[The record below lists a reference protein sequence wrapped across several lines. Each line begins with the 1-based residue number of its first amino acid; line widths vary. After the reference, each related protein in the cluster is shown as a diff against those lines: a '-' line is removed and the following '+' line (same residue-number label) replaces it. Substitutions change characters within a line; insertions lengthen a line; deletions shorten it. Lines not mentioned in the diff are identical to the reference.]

1 MICVSLNGGRWESLP
16 DALHGVEM
24 AEIRLDG
31 FRMDASR
38 LREVFSSPCRLIA
51 TCRPG
56 SLDEGARTALLI
68 AAIDAGASL
77 VDIEL
82 EASVSCREKIIEKA
96 RVCRRQVIVS
106 YHNFE
111 RTPSVAELQNVRAA
125 CFAAG
130 ADIAK
135 IACQVLSPSDCA
147 RILSL
152 YADAEERFR
161 GRLVAVGMGE
171 MGKLTRVAAPLLG
184 APFTYASSAPGL
196 ETAEGQLDRET
207 LAGIYALM
215 KHG

>member
-1 MICVSLNGGRWESLP
+1 MICVSLSAGKWESVP
-16 DALHGVEM
+16 EALHDVEM

-31 FRMDASR
+31 FRPEVSR
-38 LREVFSSPCRLIA
+38 LRDVFSSPLRLIA
-51 TCRPG
+51 TCRPE
-56 SLDEGARTALLI
+56 SLDEGERTALLI
-68 AAIDAGASL
+68 AAIAAGASL

-82 EASVSCREKIIEKA
+82 EASASCREKVIAKA
-96 RVCRRQVIVS
+96 RDCRCQVIVS
-106 YHNFE
+106 YHNHE
-111 RTPSVAELQNVRAA
+111 RTPAWAELRNVRAA

-152 YADAEERFR
+152 YADPEKSFR
-161 GRLVAVGMGE
+161 GRLVAIGMGE
-171 MGKLTRVAAPLLG
+171 MGIVTRVAAPLLG
-184 APFTYASSAPGL
+184 APFTYAAFAPGM

-207 LAGIYALM
+207 LARIYALM

>member
-1 MICVSLNGGRWESLP
+1 MICVSLSAGRWES
-16 DALHGVEM
+16 ALNALRDVEM

-31 FRMDASR
+31 FPTDASR
-38 LREVFSSPCRLIA
+38 LSEVFSFPRRLIA

-56 SLDEGARTALLI
+56 SLDEDERTALLI
-68 AAIDAGASL
+68 AAIAAGASL

-82 EASVSCREKIIEKA
+82 EAPAAGREKIIEKA
-96 RVCRRQVIVS
+96 RACRCQVIVS
-106 YHNFE
+106 YHNHE
-111 RTPSVAELQNVRAA
+111 RTPSSAELQKVRAS

-130 ADIAK
+130 ADIVK

-152 YADAEERFR
+152 YADPEERFR

-171 MGKLTRVAAPLLG
+171 MGILTRVAAPLLG
-184 APFTYASSAPGL
+184 APFTYASFAPGM

-207 LAGIYALM
+207 LARIFALM

>member
-1 MICVSLNGGRWESLP
+1 MICVSLGTGGWESVL
-16 DALHGVEM
+16 DALHDVEM

-31 FRMDASR
+31 FRTDASR
-38 LREVFSSPCRLIA
+38 LCEVFSFPRRLIA

-56 SLDEGARTALLI
+56 SLDEDERTALLI
-68 AAIDAGASL
+68 AAIAAGASL

-82 EASVSCREKIIEKA
+82 EASVACREKIIEKA
-96 RVCRRQVIVS
+96 RDCRCQVIVS
-106 YHNFE
+106 YHNHE
-111 RTPSVAELQNVRAA
+111 RTPASAELRNIRTA

-152 YADAEERFR
+152 YADPEERFR

-171 MGKLTRVAAPLLG
+171 LGILTRVAAPLLG
-184 APFTYASSAPGL
+184 APFTYAAFAPGM

-207 LAGIYALM
+207 LARIYALM